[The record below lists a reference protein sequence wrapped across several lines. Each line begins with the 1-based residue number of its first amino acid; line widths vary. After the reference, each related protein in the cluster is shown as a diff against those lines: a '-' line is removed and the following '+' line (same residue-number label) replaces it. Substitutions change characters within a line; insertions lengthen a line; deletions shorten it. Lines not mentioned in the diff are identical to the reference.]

1 MEHLY
6 NLPTL
11 LRLFLFGS
19 LSLIL
24 TGLIVI
30 ITIML
35 INKNRKKLF
44 VCYII
49 SMTIYILFIS
59 ITRTPLISSL
69 DKVLFY
75 ILNCVVLAPIVFSIM
90 LLFSTKKKIY
100 LFDSLAFIVNLPFF
114 FILPFWVYVYIVSI
128 GYLFIRALILVV
140 NEYEYSLYNPGT
152 YMIKDALDTLSSGVI
167 FANKN
172 GQITYINS
180 SMKKY
185 LDDLNI
191 RQHNRINKILSQL
204 SELENTDR
212 KISKN
217 DIIISCND
225 KTLNFK
231 VKKDYSSQS
240 ILQVVCNDISEE
252 EKVIKELE
260 ETTNQLNMI
269 QKDLQN
275 TLRDINNIQKEKEI
289 LRLKGNIHDSMS
301 QRLSIL
307 HCYIIENKGEDIM
320 QIKQLITS
328 MLNEMYEVNEINTSS
343 RLDNLISSFALINVK
358 LNIKGKLPKST
369 EQADFTVKVIRE
381 CATNAVKHGQAN
393 EINVSIRLNDDKK
406 YHIVIDNNGLP
417 IKNIVEGNGLKI
429 IKYQLSTLNGS
440 MNIVSEPSFYI
451 EFIIYKKGLL
461 RN

>member
-30 ITIML
+30 ITIMI

-44 VCYII
+44 VSYII
-49 SMTIYILFIS
+49 SMTISILFIS

-69 DKVLFY
+69 DEVLFY

-152 YMIKDALDTLSSGVI
+152 YMIKDALDTLTSGVI

-217 DIIISCND
+217 DIIISCYD

-275 TLRDINNIQKEKEI
+275 TLRDINNIQKEKEV

-307 HCYIIENKGEDIM
+307 HCYIIENKGEDIK
-320 QIKQLITS
+320 QIKQLINS

-417 IKNIVEGNGLKI
+417 IKNIVEGNGLKS

-451 EFIIYKKGLL
+451 EFII
-461 RN
+461 

>member
-24 TGLIVI
+24 TGLFVI

-49 SMTIYILFIS
+49 SMTISILFIS

-75 ILNCVVLAPIVFSIM
+75 ILNCVVLSPIVFSIM

-100 LFDSLAFIVNLPFF
+100 LLDSLAFIVNLPFF

-225 KTLNFK
+225 KTLNLK

-260 ETTNQLNMI
+260 EATNQLNMI

-307 HCYIIENKGEDIM
+307 HCYIIENKGEDIK
-320 QIKQLITS
+320 QIKQLINS

-358 LNIKGKLPKST
+358 LNINGKLPRST
-369 EQADFTVKVIRE
+369 KQADFTVKVIRE

-417 IKNIVEGNGLKI
+417 IKNIVEGNGLKS
-429 IKYQLSTLNGS
+429 IKYQLSTLNGT

-451 EFIIYKKGLL
+451 EFII
-461 RN
+461 

>member
-30 ITIML
+30 ITIMI

-44 VCYII
+44 VSYII
-49 SMTIYILFIS
+49 SMTISILFIS

-240 ILQVVCNDISEE
+240 ILQFVCNDISEE

-307 HCYIIENKGEDIM
+307 HCYIIENKGEDIK
-320 QIKQLITS
+320 QIKQLINS

-393 EINVSIRLNDDKK
+393 EINVSIKLNEDKK

-417 IKNIVEGNGLKI
+417 IKDIVEGNGLKS

-451 EFIIYKKGLL
+451 EFII
-461 RN
+461 

>member
-49 SMTIYILFIS
+49 SMTISILFIS

-100 LFDSLAFIVNLPFF
+100 LFDGLAFIVNLPFF

-307 HCYIIENKGEDIM
+307 HCYIIENKGEDIK
-320 QIKQLITS
+320 QIKQLINS

-381 CATNAVKHGQAN
+381 CATNAVKHGQAK
-393 EINVSIRLNDDKK
+393 EINVSIRLNDEKK

-417 IKNIVEGNGLKI
+417 IKNIVEGNGLKS
-429 IKYQLSTLNGS
+429 IKYQLSTLNGT

-451 EFIIYKKGLL
+451 EFII
-461 RN
+461 

>member
-44 VCYII
+44 VFYII

-185 LDDLNI
+185 LDELNI

-417 IKNIVEGNGLKI
+417 IKNIVEGNGLKS

-451 EFIIYKKGLL
+451 EFII
-461 RN
+461 

>member
-30 ITIML
+30 ITIMI

-44 VCYII
+44 VSYII
-49 SMTIYILFIS
+49 SITISILFIS

-69 DKVLFY
+69 DKVLFFT
-75 ILNCVVLAPIVFSIM
+75 LNCSVLAPIVFSMM
-90 LLFSTKKKIY
+90 LLISTKKIIY
-100 LFDSLAFIVNLPFF
+100 LLDSLAFIVNLPFF
-114 FILPFWVYVYIVSI
+114 FVLPVWVYVYIGSI
-128 GYLFIRALILVV
+128 GYLFIRALILVI

-152 YMIKDALDTLSSGVI
+152 YMIKDALDTLTSGVI

-217 DIIISCND
+217 DIIITCND

-275 TLRDINNIQKEKEI
+275 TLRDINNIQKEKEV

-307 HCYIIENKGEDIM
+307 HCYIIENKGEDIK
-320 QIKQLITS
+320 QIKQLINS
-328 MLNEMYEVNEINTSS
+328 MLNEMYEVNEFNTSS

-369 EQADFTVKVIRE
+369 DQADFAIKVIRE

-393 EINVSIRLNDDKK
+393 EINVSIKLNEDKK

-417 IKNIVEGNGLKI
+417 IKNIVEGNGLKS

-440 MNIVSEPSFYI
+440 MNIVSEPLFYI
-451 EFIIYKKGLL
+451 EFII
-461 RN
+461 

>member
-30 ITIML
+30 ITIMI

-44 VCYII
+44 VSYII
-49 SMTIYILFIS
+49 SMTISILFIS

-152 YMIKDALDTLSSGVI
+152 YMIKDALDTLTSGVI

-217 DIIISCND
+217 DIIISCYD

-275 TLRDINNIQKEKEI
+275 TLRDINNIQKEKEV

-307 HCYIIENKGEDIM
+307 HCYIIENKGEDIK
-320 QIKQLITS
+320 QIKQLINS

-417 IKNIVEGNGLKI
+417 IKNIVEGNGLKS

-451 EFIIYKKGLL
+451 EFII
-461 RN
+461 